1 MPLLLLL
8 VFMPVKGHAL
18 SEEEL
23 EIALI
28 LKVAKFSIWPDKK
41 EGEFNFCLYRGK
53 GYKSVV
59 MGLTEPP
66 MVKGRPVNFVFI
78 KDSSRF
84 QFIRQCDLLFVTEI
98 ASFEVK
104 QVLHRAAHAP
114 ILTLGSFSGFAGL
127 GGMIELNKQSNRF
140 GFEIDLLAVRNSG
153 IELSASLL
161 EISTIVNGGR

>member
-1 MPLLLLL
+1 
-8 VFMPVKGHAL
+8 MPVKGHTL

-28 LKVAKFSIWPDKK
+28 LKVAKFSVWPDKK
-41 EGEFNFCLYRGK
+41 EDSFNFCLYRGK
-53 GYKSVV
+53 GYQKVV

-66 MVKGRPVNFVFI
+66 IVKGRPVNFVFI

-84 QFIRQCDLLFVTEI
+84 QFISLCDLLFVTEA

-114 ILTLGSFSGFAGL
+114 TLTLGSFPGFVGL
-127 GGMIELNKQSNRF
+127 GGMIELKKQSNRY